1 MRLSGFALSLLLL
14 AVPAAAARAEPD
26 GDPVIDAG
34 RLGVMMSQS
43 AEALARLSNSAHA
56 DDTPDPALS
65 AETQAQNLAFQ
76 QLVTAVLRYNAVSDD
91 ACRMGVVPK
100 ALCPGPFLPPWLGAG
115 APHSDAA
122 LRAMIDEAGGRL
134 MPFWNA
140 MCEKAVRSGADE
152 NFCAI
157 E

>member
-1 MRLSGFALSLLLL
+1 MRLSSFALSLLLL
-14 AVPAAAARAEPD
+14 AVPTVVSAEAD
-26 GDPVIDAG
+26 SDPVIDAG

-43 AEALARLSNSAHA
+43 AEALARLSNAAHA

-76 QLVTAVLRYNAVSDD
+76 QLVTAVLRYNAVSND
-91 ACRMGVVPK
+91 ACRMGVAPK
-100 ALCPGPFLPPWLGAG
+100 AVCPGPFLPPWLGG
-115 APHSDAA
+115 TAPHSDAA
-122 LRAMIDEAGGRL
+122 LRAMIDEASGRL

-140 MCEKAVRSGADE
+140 MCEEAVRSGADE